1 MTARRRR
8 EGEPRQPWWVG
19 ASRFEVDALVD
30 GHPVVVAARCRL
42 GSIRVATQALLD
54 TGAQWS
60 VVGGDLADAL
70 LAEAEDEGREIIL
83 LSRMGKLRGRTYR
96 LPVTLLAEE
105 GENLTI
111 EASLV
116 ICPSWPAPPVLG
128 YGGFLERI
136 RLGIDPGTT
145 STEDRWLF
153 FGSDA

>member
-1 MTARRRR
+1 MTSRRRR
-8 EGEPRQPWWVG
+8 EGEPSQPWWVG
-19 ASRFEVDALVD
+19 ASRFEIGAMVD
-30 GHPVVVAARCRL
+30 GHPLVVAARCRL
-42 GSIRVATQALLD
+42 GSVRGVTRALLD

-70 LAEAEDEGREIIL
+70 LVDAEDQSREIIL
-83 LSRMGKLRGRTYR
+83 HSRVGKLNGRAYR

-105 GENLTI
+105 GEDLTI

-116 ICPSWPAPPVLG
+116 LCPSWSAPPVLG

-145 STEDRWLF
+145 PTDDRWLF